1 MNFKHKI
8 VHRRIENRCIS
19 IFLCVCFLICSSP
32 VSTEPLSVIVNE
44 IDGSEM
50 VLIPSGTYLIGS
62 TSAQTTALI
71 NKDKRL
77 AEDFFE
83 AEHPQ
88 HTVSLSAFYIDR
100 YPVSNAQYAAFIA
113 ATGYPTPKYWKDA
126 PQMGAEKPFPAGT
139 THATHPVVGVSY
151 ADALAY
157 CEWAGK
163 RLPTEA
169 EWETA
174 ARGGL
179 VNQNYPWGNASS
191 RNHANTVGI
200 WGKDKWRWTSP
211 IGSFP
216 PNGYGVYDMAGNV
229 FEWCVDWYAPDYY
242 QRSQSE
248 NPRGPETGKTR
259 VLRGGSWSNNLFGI
273 YQMRCAY
280 RFHARPET
288 RNLTIGFRC
297 VTTLSSQ

>member
-1 MNFKHKI
+1 MNIKSKT
-8 VHRRIENRCIS
+8 VHQWMKNRL
-19 IFLCVCFLICSSP
+19 IFVLLSVCFLIRTHTA
-32 VSTEPLSVIVNE
+32 STERSPILINE

-50 VLIPSGTYLIGS
+50 VLIPSGTHLMGSPPAQTAALIGKDARL
-62 TSAQTTALI
+62 SA
-71 NKDKRL
+71 
-77 AEDFFE
+77 DFFE

-88 HTVSLSAFYIDR
+88 HAVSLSAFYIDR
-100 YPVSNAQYAAFIA
+100 YPVSNAQYAAFLA
-113 ATGYPTPKYWKDA
+113 ATGHPTPKYWRDT
-126 PQMGAEKPFPAGT
+126 PQMGAEEPFPVGAKHG
-139 THATHPVVGVSY
+139 THPVVGVSY

-157 CEWAGK
+157 CKWAGK

-169 EWETA
+169 EWEKA

-179 VNQNYPWGNASS
+179 ISQNYPWGNASS

-200 WGKDKWRWTSP
+200 WGKDTWHWTSP

-216 PNGYGVYDMAGNV
+216 PNGYGLYDMAGNV
-229 FEWCVDWYAPDYY
+229 FEWCADWYAPDYY
-242 QRSQSE
+242 QRSQHE
-248 NPRGPETGKTR
+248 NPQGPETGQTR

-273 YQMRCAY
+273 YQLRCAY

-297 VTTLSSQ
+297 AVTPPP

>member
-1 MNFKHKI
+1 MAFVRK
-8 VHRRIENRCIS
+8 VVF
-19 IFLCVCFLICSSP
+19 IFLSICCLYLTNT
-32 VSTEPLSVIVNE
+32 VSTEPPPVTVNE
-44 IDGSEM
+44 TDGSEM
-50 VLIPSGTYLIGS
+50 VLIPSGIHLIGS
-62 TSAQTTALI
+62 TLPQTTVLI
-71 NKDKRL
+71 DKDERL
-77 AEDFFE
+77 PKDFFR

-88 HTVSLSAFYIDR
+88 HSVSLSAFYIDR

-113 ATGYPTPKYWKDA
+113 ATGYSPPKYWKAA
-126 PQMGAEKPFPAGT
+126 PQMGAEEPFPAGAQ
-139 THATHPVVGVSY
+139 HPTHPVVGVSY

-179 VNQNYPWGNASS
+179 INQNYPWGNESS

-200 WGKDKWRWTSP
+200 WGKDRWHWTSP

-216 PNGYGVYDMAGNV
+216 PNGYGLHDMAGNV
-229 FEWCVDWYAPDYY
+229 FEWCADWYAPDYY
-242 QRSQSE
+242 QHSDRQD
-248 NPRGPETGKTR
+248 PRGPKTGQTR
-259 VLRGGSWSNNLFGI
+259 VLRGGSWSNNLLGI

-297 VTTLSSQ
+297 AVTPIR

>member
-1 MNFKHKI
+1 MTFTQK
-8 VHRRIENRCIS
+8 VAF
-19 IFLCVCFLICSSP
+19 IFLCVCCLYFTNT
-32 VSTEPLSVIVNE
+32 VSTEPPPVIINE
-44 IDGSEM
+44 TDGSEM
-50 VLIPSGTYLIGS
+50 VLIPSGTYRIGS
-62 TSAQTTALI
+62 PLTQTEALI
-71 NKDKRL
+71 DKDERL
-77 AEDFFE
+77 PTDFFDT
-83 AEHPQ
+83 EHPQ
-88 HTVSLSAFYIDR
+88 HTVSLAAFYIDR
-100 YPVSNAQYAAFIA
+100 YPVSNAQYGAFIA
-113 ATGYPTPKYWKDA
+113 STGYTPPKYWTDA
-126 PQMGAEKPFPAGT
+126 PQMGAEKPFPAGAQ
-139 THATHPVVGVSY
+139 HATHPVVGVSY

-179 VNQNYPWGNASS
+179 VNQNYPWGNESS

-200 WGKDKWRWTSP
+200 WGKDRWHWTSP

-216 PNGYGVYDMAGNV
+216 PNGYGLYDMAGNV
-229 FEWCVDWYAPDYY
+229 FEWCADWYAPDDY
-242 QRSQSE
+242 QHSQDLNSQ
-248 NPRGPETGKTR
+248 GPKTGQTR
-259 VLRGGSWSNNLFGI
+259 VLRGGSWSNNLLGI

-297 VTTLSSQ
+297 AATPTP

>member
-1 MNFKHKI
+1 MNFRCKN
-8 VHRRIENRCIS
+8 VRRWIENRFIITLLS
-19 IFLCVCFLICSSP
+19 VCFLLCNNTVFTEPSP
-32 VSTEPLSVIVNE
+32 VIINE
-44 IDGSEM
+44 IDGSKM

-62 TSAQTTALI
+62 TSAQTTVLI
-71 NKDKRL
+71 DKDERL
-77 AEDFFE
+77 PKDFFRTE
-83 AEHPQ
+83 QPQ
-88 HTVSLSAFYIDR
+88 HSVSLPAFYIDR
-100 YPVSNAQYAAFIA
+100 YPVSNVQYAAFIA
-113 ATGYPTPKYWKDA
+113 ATGYTPPKYWKVA
-126 PQMGAEKPFPAGT
+126 PQMGAEKPFPAGAQ
-139 THATHPVVGVSY
+139 HATHPVVGVSY

-157 CEWAGK
+157 CEWTGK

-179 VNQNYPWGNASS
+179 VNQNYPWGNESS

-200 WGKDKWRWTSP
+200 WGKDQWHWTSP

-216 PNGYGVYDMAGNV
+216 PNGYGLYDTAGNV
-229 FEWCVDWYAPDYY
+229 FEWCADWYTPDYY
-242 QRSQSE
+242 QYSQYQ
-248 NPRGPETGKTR
+248 NPQGPEIGLTR
-259 VLRGGSWSNNLFGI
+259 VLRGGSWSNNLLGI

-297 VTTLSSQ
+297 AATPPP

>member
-1 MNFKHKI
+1 MNIKHKT
-8 VHRRIENRCIS
+8 VHQWMKNRL
-19 IFLCVCFLICSSP
+19 IFVLLSVCFLIRAHTA
-32 VSTEPLSVIVNE
+32 STERSPILINE

-50 VLIPSGTYLIGS
+50 VLIPSGPYLMGS
-62 TSAQTTALI
+62 PSAQTAALI
-71 NKDKRL
+71 GKDARL
-77 AEDFFE
+77 SADFFE

-88 HTVSLSAFYIDR
+88 HGVSLSAFYIDR
-100 YPVSNAQYAAFIA
+100 YPVSNAQYAAFLA
-113 ATGYPTPKYWKDA
+113 ATGYPTPKYWRDA
-126 PQMGAEKPFPAGT
+126 PQMGAEAPFPVGAKHG
-139 THATHPVVGVSY
+139 THPVVGVSY

-157 CEWAGK
+157 CKWAEK

-169 EWETA
+169 EWEKA

-179 VNQNYPWGNASS
+179 VSQNYPWGNESS

-200 WGKDKWRWTSP
+200 WGKDKWHWTSP
-211 IGSFP
+211 IVSFP
-216 PNGYGVYDMAGNV
+216 PNGYGLYDMAGNV
-229 FEWCVDWYAPDYY
+229 FEWCADWYAPDYY
-242 QRSQSE
+242 QHSQYE
-248 NPRGPETGKTR
+248 NPQGPETGQTR

-297 VTTLSSQ
+297 AATPAP